1 MNSPTVV
8 LPLLIAC
15 GPSKPDDLAFLKKP
29 FDELSTLRSDGI
41 HFMNKKFK
49 VKFRYIHRDQFLD
62 DPPPLLSILY
72 MGLTGSVLT

>member
-1 MNSPTVV
+1 MISPTVV

-49 VKFRYIHRDQFLD
+49 VKFRYINRE
-62 DPPPLLSILY
+62 
-72 MGLTGSVLT
+72 

>member
-1 MNSPTVV
+1 MISPTVV

-49 VKFRYIHRDQFLD
+49 VKFRNIPRERFL
-62 DPPPLLSILY
+62 DPPPPINFVHGSDRKCLN
-72 MGLTGSVLT
+72 LT